1 MDGQYDPD
9 YRQVEAFIAL
19 QILGGALFVLTAL
32 SAFIAQLR
40 GGSRHPT
47 FFSFCFAWVLFC
59 VSYSLLYFAG
69 QQGTRPEHGLC
80 VVQSAL
86 VYAAPPLYVRALS
99 PYPTLTRN
107 DARASSATI
116 SLVTHLL
123 LNVLLALSRTA
134 DKRRS
139 SLSSAALV
147 LVPWVIWVAVFVG
160 VLLFGIHH
168 SDLVQISPNGTFCIL
183 THTTLPKLTSV
194 WATIAS
200 TVLVSEEAVI
210 AILLY
215 RNREVFSAGLGRN
228 KTMAIR
234 VGIFTALGVAAIA
247 VALVYT
253 VTQKRGVQFDLL
265 IAAIP
270 PSAAVIFGTQK
281 DILQVWVFWR
291 KYDHT
296 ESHATEGSA
305 VLTTILS
312 SRMTA
317 SIPSHPVPAS
327 QSV

>member
-1 MDGQYDPD
+1 MDGQHDPN
-9 YRQVEAFIAL
+9 YRPVEAFIAL
-19 QILGGALFVLTAL
+19 QILGGTLFVLVAL
-32 SAFIAQLR
+32 SAFLAQLR

-47 FFSFCFAWVLFC
+47 FFSFCFAWVVFC

-80 VVQSAL
+80 VVHSAL
-86 VYAAPPLYVRALS
+86 VYAAPPL
-99 PYPTLTRN
+99 
-107 DARASSATI
+107 ASSATI

-123 LNVLLALSRTA
+123 LNVLLALSRTP

-139 SLSSAALV
+139 SLTSAALV
-147 LVPWVIWVAVFVG
+147 VVPWVIWAAVFVG

-168 SDLVQISPNGTFCIL
+168 SNLVKISPNGTFCIL
-183 THTTLPKLTSV
+183 VHTTLPKLTSL

-200 TVLVSEEAVI
+200 TVLVSEEVVI

-215 RNREVFSAGLGRN
+215 KNREVFSGGLGRN

-234 VGIFTALGVAAIA
+234 VGIFIMLGVGAIA

-270 PSAAVIFGTQK
+270 SSAAVIFGSQK
-281 DILQVWVFWR
+281 DILRVWVFW
-291 KYDHT
+291 KEYNYT
-296 ESHATEGSA
+296 ERHGTERSA
-305 VLTTILS
+305 ILTTILS
-312 SRMTA
+312 SGMTA
-317 SIPSHPVPAS
+317 SMPPRSVPAS

>member
-1 MDGQYDPD
+1 MDAQYDPN

-19 QILGGALFVLTAL
+19 QILGGALFVLVAL
-32 SAFIAQLR
+32 SAFLAQLR

-47 FFSFCFAWVLFC
+47 FFSFCFAWVVFC

-80 VVQSAL
+80 VVHSAL
-86 VYAAPPLYVRALS
+86 VYAAPPL
-99 PYPTLTRN
+99 
-107 DARASSATI
+107 ASSATI

-123 LNVLLALSRTA
+123 LNVLLALSGTA

-139 SLSSAALV
+139 SLTSAALII
-147 LVPWVIWVAVFVG
+147 VPWVIWAAVFIG

-168 SDLVQISPNGTFCIL
+168 SELVQISPNGTFCVL
-183 THTTLPKLTSV
+183 VHTTLPKLTSI

-200 TVLVSEEAVI
+200 TVLVSEEVVI

-215 RNREVFSAGLGRN
+215 RNREIFSSGLGQN

-234 VGIFTALGVAAIA
+234 IGIFSMLGVGAIA

-253 VTQKRGVQFDLL
+253 VTQRRGVQFDLL

-281 DILQVWVFWR
+281 DILQVWVFWK
-291 KYDHT
+291 KYNHT
-296 ESHATEGSA
+296 ASHGTERSA
-305 VLTTILS
+305 ILTTILS

-317 SIPSHPVPAS
+317 SMPSHSVTAS